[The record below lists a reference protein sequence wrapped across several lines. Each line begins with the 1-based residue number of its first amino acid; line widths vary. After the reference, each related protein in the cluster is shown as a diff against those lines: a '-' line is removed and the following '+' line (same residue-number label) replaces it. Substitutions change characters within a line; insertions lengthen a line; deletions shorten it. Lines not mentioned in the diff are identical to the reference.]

1 MIRFIALGT
10 VVHIN
15 TSVKKKTCVV
25 FVAFVIRHSFSFL
38 HFLERPTFDVIFEL
52 TFEKPVRSS
61 KTKLSERI
69 GGLARFWNELVQC
82 KTNEGENGVD
92 IALIISGTAGIVMAW
107 HLLISPSVEV
117 PFICSSRRSHK
128 SLFSSCQID
137 VMRVENLE
145 RVEASLPKFARNY
158 NSNSKVP
165 TVWLTAIC
173 FSSKRPKNWSKKS
186 QSCASCCIKA
196 SAVSQPK
203 DFINSRHETGTCNQQ
218 QPTAA
223 SWATFKTLLTFHY
236 TGCLIGILMMAYY
249 NPHMTG

>member
-1 MIRFIALGT
+1 MSPNQGNGATKHCKVLAWKTQDDTFHCVGNGSPHQHLGEE
-10 VVHIN
+10 
-15 TSVKKKTCVV
+15 KRCVV
-25 FVAFVIRHSFSFL
+25 FLLSSFVFVFVL
-38 HFLERPTFDVIFEL
+38 HFLETPTFDVIFEL

-61 KTKLSERI
+61 KTKLWERI

-82 KTNEGENGVD
+82 KKSEGENGVY
-92 IALIISGTAGIVMAW
+92 IALIISGIAGIVMAW

-173 FSSKRPKNWSKKS
+173 FSSKRPKN
-186 QSCASCCIKA
+186 
-196 SAVSQPK
+196 
-203 DFINSRHETGTCNQQ
+203 
-218 QPTAA
+218 
-223 SWATFKTLLTFHY
+223 
-236 TGCLIGILMMAYY
+236 
-249 NPHMTG
+249 